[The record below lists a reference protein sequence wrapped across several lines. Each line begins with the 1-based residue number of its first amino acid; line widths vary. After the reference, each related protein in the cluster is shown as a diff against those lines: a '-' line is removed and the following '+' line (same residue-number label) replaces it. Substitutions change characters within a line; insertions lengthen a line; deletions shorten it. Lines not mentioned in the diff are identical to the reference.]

1 MAKVALHKR
10 FKNIHFLNL
19 CCMVL
24 AGFVGNGIKTPCI
37 FGSGSGVMPVVF
49 VTFCSLLLPDNAWAL
64 QSHGA
69 PEGLYVHQ
77 MAHIHF
83 ILALGY
89 LYWDIRRSSFAGKGW
104 RYLLTFCVLML
115 GWNIVAFVGHAVA
128 VYIDAD
134 TIMSAGGYLRDGIQG
149 PYDFQ
154 KLIFYFAKFDHLLAV
169 PALFFFYMGMR
180 SLYRSVEKHAGE
192 VGK

>member
-1 MAKVALHKR
+1 MKKR
-10 FKNIHFLNL
+10 RFR
-19 CCMVL
+19 
-24 AGFVGNGIKTPCI
+24 
-37 FGSGSGVMPVVF
+37 GSGVMPAAF
-49 VTFCSLLLPDNAWAL
+49 VTCCCLFLPDNAWAL
-64 QSHGA
+64 QFHGP

-89 LYWDIRRSSFAGKGW
+89 LYWDIRRSSFVGKGW

-115 GWNIVAFVGHAVA
+115 CWNIVAFVGHAVA
-128 VYIDAD
+128 VSIDAD
-134 TIMSAGGYLRDGIQG
+134 TITAAGGYLRGGIQG
-149 PYDFQ
+149 PYDLQ

-192 VGK
+192 AGK